1 MQPASESNRSRRPTS
16 VDVAQAAGV
25 SQATVSRA
33 LSGGSVSEAT
43 RKKVES
49 IASRLGYSPNLVAR
63 GLVTSRSGMIG
74 VVVADITNPF
84 YPQLLEAIG
93 NRLADQGRHMLLQNA
108 ASNSEEEEAARLL
121 VEQRVD
127 GIIFTTATSDSV
139 AVREL
144 MERRFPLVLVNRVV
158 VGHCDAVEGDNLS
171 GTAAAL
177 DHLVELGHRR
187 IGMVAGD
194 ARASTT
200 RQRSQGFEQRL
211 AELGVPLRLDLVRST
226 NFSYPEAF
234 CAAIDL
240 LSLDKPPTA
249 IFCHNDLT
257 AFAVVNAARSLGI
270 SVPGELSVIGYD
282 DVRESSWESYNL
294 TTVKQQFQEMAARA
308 VDLLE
313 SRIANPDLPPR
324 HTVFDCPL
332 IIRGTTAPPRGALA
346 GKAVPR

>member
-1 MQPASESNRSRRPTS
+1 MQSASESSRTRRPTS

-33 LSGGSVSEAT
+33 LSGGSVSDAT

-49 IASRLGYSPNLVAR
+49 VASRLGYSPNLVAR

-93 NRLADQGRHMLLQNA
+93 NRLAEQDRHMLLQNA
-108 ASNSEEEEAARLL
+108 TTNSEEEAARLL

-144 MERRFPLVLVNRVV
+144 MERRFPLVLVNRIV
-158 VGHCDAVEGDNLS
+158 VGHCDAVEGDNLA

-177 DHLVELGHRR
+177 DHLVDLGHRR

-200 RQRSQGFEQRL
+200 RQRSQGFERRL
-211 AELGVPLRLDLVRST
+211 SELGVPLWLDLVRST
-226 NFSYPEAF
+226 NFTYPEAF
-234 CAAIDL
+234 RAAIDL
-240 LSLDKPPTA
+240 LSLDEPPTA

-257 AFAVVNAARSLGI
+257 AFAVINAARSLGI
-270 SVPGELSVIGYD
+270 SVPGQLSVIGYD
-282 DVRESSWESYNL
+282 DVRESAWESYNL
-294 TTVKQQFQEMAARA
+294 TTVKQQFHEMAAQA
-308 VDLLE
+308 VNLLE
-313 SRIANPDLPPR
+313 GRITNPDLAPR
-324 HTVFDCPL
+324 HTVLDCPL
-332 IIRGTTAPPRGALA
+332 IIRGTTAPPPGELSRKGALS
-346 GKAVPR
+346 